1 MLTLLWFVL
10 LTALSCLIPA
20 WAGFK
25 RADRE
30 MEMLCLGCVGHAA
43 ACLIP
48 GYGALA
54 SLAGRLHTFFIS
66 VEGGIV
72 AEVTTAALL
81 LGVATCYVVLMSV
94 GSFYCGTQVRRY
106 FEQRRW
112 LNRQA
117 RSSLAFRSRDAGN
130 MDAGADKG
138 H

>member
-1 MLTLLWFVL
+1 MLTLFWFVL

-25 RADRE
+25 QAGRE
-30 MEMLCLGCVGHAA
+30 VEMLCLGCVGHAT

-48 GYGALA
+48 GYWALA
-54 SLAGRLHTFFIS
+54 RLAGRLHTFFIS

-72 AEVTTAALL
+72 VEVTTAALL
-81 LGVATCYVVLMSV
+81 LGVVTCYVVLMTV
-94 GSFYCGTQVRRY
+94 GSFHCGTQVRRY

-112 LNRQA
+112 VNRQA
-117 RSSLAFRSRDAGN
+117 RSSLAFRSRDEGN
-130 MDAGADKG
+130 TGAGADKG

>member
-1 MLTLLWFVL
+1 MLTLFWFAL

-30 MEMLCLGCVGHAA
+30 VEMLCLGCVGHAA

-54 SLAGRLHTFFIS
+54 SLAGRMHTFFIT

-72 AEVTTAALL
+72 AEVSTAALL
-81 LGVATCYVVLMSV
+81 LGVATCYVVLMTV

-117 RSSLAFRSRDAGN
+117 RSSVVFHSRDESNTG
-130 MDAGADKG
+130 AGADER